1 MPMSFQYLSQ
11 VLAGAVSPQ
20 KKIKAIRIEKAEV
33 KLSLAADD
41 MALEMSNI
49 LLENF

>member
-11 VLAGAVSPQ
+11 VLAGAVSSQ
-20 KKIKAIRIEKAEV
+20 KIKGIWIGKEEV

-41 MALEMSNI
+41 MALEISKI
-49 LLENF
+49 LPENF